1 MNHLTSIGLD
11 VHARSISA
19 AAFNPFTGSVET
31 RRFEYSPCDVAA
43 WIAQFERP
51 KAVYESGVTG
61 FDLARSLHGLGV
73 ECVVC
78 ASSKLQRPPADARK
92 KNDTAD
98 AVFLARLLA
107 TCNITE
113 VFIPDQETE
122 AAHDLVRAHDDLK
135 QDLTRARQR
144 LGMFLMRHGL
154 VFNEKTPTGAPKGNW
169 TKAHWEWMR
178 KIEFAHDADNDA
190 FALYI
195 SEVRH
200 LEAQKKQLENFIIR
214 LSRQDRWRDRVDA
227 LRCLKGIESPTA
239 FALVAEA
246 QLFSR
251 FDSAKAYSSWLGLVP
266 SEHSSGERIRK
277 GGITKCGNSL
287 CRRLLVEAAWH
298 YVRASDKRKRA
309 PTPEVPLRIENHAA
323 KAVKRLVG
331 QSRSLLR
338 KGKRP
343 VVANVATARELAC
356 FIWAI
361 GCMAEGGLA

>member
-154 VFNEKTPTGAPKGNW
+154 VFNEKTPTGAPQG
-169 TKAHWEWMR
+169 
-178 KIEFAHDADNDA
+178 
-190 FALYI
+190 
-195 SEVRH
+195 
-200 LEAQKKQLENFIIR
+200 QLDEGP
-214 LSRQDRWRDRVDA
+214 LGMDEEDRVRP
-227 LRCLKGIESPTA
+227 RCR
-239 FALVAEA
+239 
-246 QLFSR
+246 Q
-251 FDSAKAYSSWLGLVP
+251 
-266 SEHSSGERIRK
+266 
-277 GGITKCGNSL
+277 
-287 CRRLLVEAAWH
+287 RRLRAVHLGSAA
-298 YVRASDKRKRA
+298 
-309 PTPEVPLRIENHAA
+309 
-323 KAVKRLVG
+323 
-331 QSRSLLR
+331 SRS
-338 KGKRP
+338 P
-343 VVANVATARELAC
+343 EETARELHRQAL
-356 FIWAI
+356 AAGQMARSR
-361 GCMAEGGLA
+361 GCSALSQRHRITDRLRPRGGGAAVLALR